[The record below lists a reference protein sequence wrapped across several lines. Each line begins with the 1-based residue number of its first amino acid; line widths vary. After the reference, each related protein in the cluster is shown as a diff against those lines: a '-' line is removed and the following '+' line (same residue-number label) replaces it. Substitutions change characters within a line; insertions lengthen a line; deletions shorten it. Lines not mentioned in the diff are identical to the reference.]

1 MHWTVFILSNIVLLM
16 SSRQTEEE
24 GERRG
29 RERESEYMTW
39 YSRGM
44 RRRGRKERREE

>member
-1 MHWTVFILSNIVLLM
+1 MDSVHIVQHCFINELKAN
-16 SSRQTEEE
+16 RGGGGEE
-24 GERRG
+24 GE

-44 RRRGRKERREE
+44 RRRKRKERREE